1 MFSRIITC
9 DIKSDKVNEFRN
21 AINNDFLPRIQAQPG
36 FLENI
41 ESCDPSSGKY
51 CCVTLW
57 KSEADVK
64 NYDNGLFQ
72 EIAGKLVPLMDGNPT
87 VQTLPVD
94 NASAHRLHAGRA
106 TAAA

>member
-9 DIKSDKVNEFRN
+9 DIKSDKVDEFRN
-21 AINNDFLPRIQAQPG
+21 AINNEFLPRIQAQPG

-72 EIAGKLVPLMDGNPT
+72 EIAGKLVPLMDGNPS

-94 NASAHRLHAGRA
+94 NSSVHNIRAGRS
-106 TAAA
+106 AAAA